1 MKSWSTI
8 PAALAALAFATGT
21 AAAAEPGNAGLNNW
35 SPDLVSIGRLGP
47 LGTSNSLFALAVAG
61 GSERGAVASTSRK
74 RSGDDDEK
82 KGGVPVYAI
91 AGGAAVGLGV
101 FIAAMSGGSS
111 DDLANNNSPN
121 PESPFSNPDLPGT
134 TGGTTGPTGG
144 GGTGIT
150 PSTGGSGGEGGNTIS
165 PSSDPVTVTPEPA
178 SMALLASGLAG
189 MGGFQLRR
197 HRKRITE
204 TK

>member
-21 AAAAEPGNAGLNNW
+21 ASAAEPGKAGLKDW
-35 SPDLVSIGRLGP
+35 SPELVSIGRLGP
-47 LGTSNSLFALAVAG
+47 LGTSNSLFSLAVAG

-74 RSGDDDEK
+74 RSDDDEDK

-101 FIAAMSGGSS
+101 FIAAVSGGSS

-121 PESPFSNPDLPGT
+121 TPDNPFINPDLPGT
-134 TGGTTGPTGG
+134 TGGMGT
-144 GGTGIT
+144 GGTGIN
-150 PSTGGSGGEGGNTIS
+150 PSTGGSGGTGGTVS
-165 PSSDPVTVTPEPA
+165 PNDPVTVTPEPA

-197 HRKRITE
+197 HRKRIGE